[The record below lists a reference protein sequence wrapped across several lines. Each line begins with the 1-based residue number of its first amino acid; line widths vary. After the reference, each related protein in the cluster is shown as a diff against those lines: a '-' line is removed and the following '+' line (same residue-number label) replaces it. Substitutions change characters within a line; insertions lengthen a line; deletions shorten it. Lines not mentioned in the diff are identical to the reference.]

1 MKTKGA
7 QKQKKTPK
15 NFDVFCFLFFF
26 ATAAALV
33 VVVVVTAAAVA

>member
-7 QKQKKTPK
+7 QKQKNAEKLRR
-15 NFDVFCFLFFF
+15 FVCFLFFF